1 MAMGSSSGR
10 GGVKNDI
17 NVTPLVDVVLV
28 LLIIFMVITPML
40 TRGKDVALP
49 KAKVNQQDE
58 PPKDP
63 LVVTVTPDGKI
74 WIETD
79 EAPGNLLE
87 SRIGQMV
94 REAPTRPLLLKGD
107 REMTVGKIREVM
119 GRLKKAGAK
128 SIDLA
133 VEDNKGGSS

>member
-1 MAMGSSSGR
+1 MAMGSSSGG

-49 KAKVNQQDE
+49 KAKINQE
-58 PPKDP
+58 EAPPKDP
-63 LVVTVTPDGKI
+63 LVVTITPDGKT
-74 WIETD
+74 WIETE

-87 SRIGQMV
+87 QRIGQMV

-107 REMTVGKIREVM
+107 R
-119 GRLKKAGAK
+119 
-128 SIDLA
+128 
-133 VEDNKGGSS
+133 

>member
-1 MAMGSSSGR
+1 MAMGGSSSG

-49 KAKVNQQDE
+49 KAKVNQKDE

-63 LVVTVTPDGKI
+63 LVVTITPDGKV

-79 EAPGNLLE
+79 EAPGSLLE

-94 REAPTRPLLLKGD
+94 RESPNRPLLLKGD

-119 GRLKKAGAK
+119 DRLKKAGAK